1 MCSREYASL
10 NSTILTSSSLVH
22 LHSYHYLVGWRKQIT
37 EIACKPEET
46 EYHRQLH
53 IWSGAAADKIQ
64 RLVCNIIDPVQAAHL
79 QSLYHQRDTAFLD
92 LFYKYFHGN
101 SSDKLFS
108 LLPWRHE
115 FKHATR
121 LVMIEL
127 IKNIYAAWWENDVS
141 SALMP
146 LSHIPNV
153 ASLSLFPSKK
163 F

>member
-10 NSTILTSSSLVH
+10 NSSSLVH

-64 RLVCNIIDPVQAAHL
+64 KLVCNIIDPVQAAHL

-127 IKNIYAAWWENDVS
+127 KKNIYAAWWENDVS